1 MESKSRQWLAVFAGG
16 IFALFA
22 TPAWSATAVP
32 LGCLIEPERVADI
45 GSPVVGVIDSVRVDR
60 GDAVV
65 AGQALAVLRAD
76 VERANVNVAEGRA
89 KLEADVAAANANLQ
103 LARQKLTRS
112 EQLHAVNFISKQ
124 ALEQAAGEHDVAV
137 QKLAQAKEQVQVY
150 GRELGVAHAQL
161 GLRTVRSPFGGVVVE
176 RYLNPGERVE
186 DKPMLKV
193 AMIDPLRV
201 EVMLP
206 VSQYGNI
213 TTGTTLTVRP
223 EVPGAQPVSA
233 RVTRVDKVVDAASNT
248 FRVRLT
254 LPNPGH
260 KLPAGLRCKVDL
272 PGAGERTAAAEP
284 SRKPKDDRVVA
295 VTRSGP
301 LRPTP
306 R

>member
-1 MESKSRQWLAVFAGG
+1 METKSRQWLAAFAGG
-16 IFALFA
+16 IFALTA
-22 TPAWSATAVP
+22 GHAWSAGAAP

-45 GSPVVGVIDSVRVDR
+45 GSPVVGVIDSLRVDR
-60 GDAVV
+60 GDAVS

-89 KLEADVAAANANLQ
+89 KLEADVAAAAANLQ

-112 EQLHAVNFISKQ
+112 EQLQAVNFISKQ
-124 ALEQAAGEHDVAV
+124 ALEQAAAEHEVAV
-137 QKLAQAKEQVQVY
+137 QKLAQAKEQVQTY
-150 GRELGVAHAQL
+150 GRELGVAQAQL

-206 VSQYGNI
+206 VSQYGNV
-213 TTGTTLTVRP
+213 TTGTMLTVRP

-233 RVTRVDKVVDAASNT
+233 RVTRVDKVVDPASNT
-248 FRVRLT
+248 FRVRLA

-272 PGAGERTAAAEP
+272 PGANERTAAAES
-284 SRKPKDDRVVA
+284 SRKSSDDRVA
-295 VTRSGP
+295 TVTRSAAPGP
-301 LRPTP
+301 AP